1 MKKYFC
7 TFFLAA
13 ALFLCTG
20 IDSASANNFS
30 AFGNSSEILQDLNRL
45 NVLGSVLY
53 IAAHPDDENTRLISY
68 LVGERKVRTAY
79 LSLTRG
85 DGGQNLIGKEQGE
98 MLGLIRT
105 HELLA
110 ARRIDGAEQF
120 FTRAND
126 FGFSKNPDETFG
138 FWNKDS
144 ILSDVVWIIRK
155 FKPDVIIMRFP
166 TTGEGG
172 HGHHTASAI
181 LAVEAFDA
189 AADPNMFPEQLMY
202 VSTWKAKRLFWN
214 TFNFGTNNTTSPD
227 QLQIDCG
234 VFNPLLGRS
243 YGEISAMSRSMHKSQ
258 GFGSALYRGSQLEYF
273 KLIKGEPYTNDLFDG
288 IDISWSRVSGS
299 EDVKASVDK
308 IINSFDMYSPGSSVP
323 LLLQLDKKLLSL
335 DIDDP
340 ESYWRQKKINE
351 VKDLILEC
359 AGIWLEADASDYSA
373 VPGGSIGLTLEVIC
387 RNLEGV
393 RLKRIAF
400 SGSADTTADLL
411 LEKNTSYKLSHAE
424 KIDKIAEYTNPY
436 WLNSKHSPG
445 LYTVV
450 DRMLIGSPE
459 SNPGSIVGFSL
470 EIEGSI
476 ISVIKPVVYKSTDPV
491 KGEIYRP
498 LEILPRVTIN
508 LEEKVYIFTPG
519 SLKKVR
525 FRVKANAPGISG
537 TVEAKI
543 TPGWKIN
550 IKNPSLMINEKS
562 GEYIVDAEI
571 TPPENAVSGMLEL
584 SVLAAGERFT
594 KSIRRIEYD
603 HIPHRFV
610 LSDAE
615 VKLVNVDLNTGGVK
629 RIGYIPGA
637 GDDVAASLT
646 QAGYNVTLLSDEYL
660 TAGDLTKFDAVV
672 SGVRAYNT
680 NERLQVHYT
689 RLMDYVN
696 KGGNLIVQYNTNNR
710 IGPIVAK
717 MGPYNFNISRERVTN
732 ENAEVRFLKPEH
744 RVLNEP
750 NKITAADFEEW
761 VQERGI
767 YFASELDP
775 KFEAVLSMNDPG
787 EETKD
792 GSLVIAKY
800 GKGHFVYTGLV
811 FFRELPAGVP
821 GAYRLFANLLAL

>member
-1 MKKYFC
+1 MKKHISIFIF
-7 TFFLAA
+7 TA
-13 ALFLCTG
+13 ALFWCISYISLAAG
-20 IDSASANNFS
+20 SPAAN
-30 AFGNSSEILQDLNRL
+30 GNSAEILQDLNRL

-53 IAAHPDDENTRLISY
+53 IAAHPDDENTRLMSY

-79 LSLTRG
+79 LSITRG

-110 ARRIDGAEQF
+110 ARKIDGAEQF

-126 FGFSKNPDETFG
+126 FGYSKNPGETFG

-144 ILSDVVWIIRK
+144 VLSDVVWVIRM

-189 AADPNMFPEQLMY
+189 AADPNMFPEQLLY

-273 KLIKGEPYTNDLFDG
+273 KLIKGEPYTNDLFEGVDM
-288 IDISWSRVSGS
+288 SWGRVSGS
-299 EDVKASVDK
+299 EEVKASIDK
-308 IINSFDMYSPGSSVP
+308 IISSFDMYSPGSSVP
-323 LLLQLDKKLLSL
+323 LLLQLDKKLHSL

-340 ESYWRQKKINE
+340 ASYWRQKKINE

-411 LEKNTSYKLSHAE
+411 LEKNISYKLSHAE

-445 LYTVV
+445 LYTAN

-476 ISVIKPVVYKSTDPV
+476 ISVIRPVVYKSTDPV

-498 LEILPRVTIN
+498 LEILPMVTIN
-508 LEEKVYIFTPG
+508 PEEKVYVFTSGIP
-519 SLKKVR
+519 KKVR
-525 FRVKANAPGISG
+525 FRVEANTPGISG

-543 TPGWKIN
+543 TPGWKID
-550 IKNPSLMINEKS
+550 IKNPSFSINEKS

-571 TPPENAVSGMLEL
+571 TPGKNAISGMLEL
-584 SVLAAGERFT
+584 SVIVAGEKFT

-615 VKLVNVDLNTGGVK
+615 VKLVSVDLNTGGVK
-629 RIGYIPGA
+629 RVGYIPGA
-637 GDDVAASLT
+637 GDDVAASLS
-646 QAGYNVTLLSDEYL
+646 QAGYTVTMLSDEYL
-660 TAGDLTKFDAVV
+660 TSGDLTKFNAIV

-680 NERLQVHYT
+680 NERLQVHYQ

-750 NKITAADFEEW
+750 NKITAADFEGW

-767 YFASELDP
+767 YFANELDA
-775 KFEAVLSMNDPG
+775 KLEAVLSMNDPG
-787 EETKD
+787 EEPKD
-792 GSLVIAKY
+792 GSLIIAKY
-800 GKGHFVYTGLV
+800 GKGHFFYTGLV
-811 FFRELPAGVP
+811 FFRELPAGVT